1 MEEPQKSLMAAGYGD
16 NSPKLIEYLREE
28 AKKLPSSAA
37 KSASISVVVAVS
49 LCVWS
54 GFGG

>member
-1 MEEPQKSLMAAGYGD
+1 MEEPQKSLMGADYGD
-16 NSPKLIEYLREE
+16 SPKLIEYLRKE

>member
-1 MEEPQKSLMAAGYGD
+1 MEEPQKSLMGAYGD
-16 NSPKLIEYLREE
+16 NSPELIKYLQGE